1 MTVAWRSTRPS
12 SSLSNASCT
21 SSSRQACHA
30 ASSPRV
36 TAVEASSTLGKTC
49 VPGEREQHLAGGVRR
64 DRLAGQLEV
73 GEVDR
78 VAVVERRAA
87 VVGADVPAVRHG
99 GVGRERALGPAL
111 VVLLEPAARRV
122 GRAPG
127 PATGDEGDQARGDE
141 GPRTHGGTVAAA
153 SVDFRACRTADG
165 TPPAEWLDELAELIR
180 IPSVSADPA
189 HADDVRRAAE
199 WVCDFVRA
207 AGGECELVETDAQP
221 LAVGELRASRDADA
235 APTVLL
241 YGHVDVQPPAPL
253 DQWESPPFEPEIR
266 GEWLYGRGVA
276 DDKGNLYLL
285 LKAAAQLAD
294 EGALPVN
301 VRIAC
306 DAEEEIGGHSIV
318 DYIAADERGA
328 DACVIYDGGMPR
340 RDVPAFMVGTRGL
353 VYFHVRLRSGERDL
367 HSGVYGGA
375 ALNAVHAL
383 MDTLRAVTEMPA
395 ELTNGIVPATA
406 EEVAAWDEL
415 DSGEAALADQGARP
429 ADGRAAEEF
438 YLRTFA
444 GAAVDVNGI
453 VGGEPLLQ
461 KTVLPVE
468 AEANVSIRLAP
479 GQDAEEVA
487 LAFERILRDAAP
499 GRRDRRRRALVARAR
514 GPRRPER
521 GGREARPGRVRG
533 RARDAAAPHPLGR
546 DAADRAGARRPRHPD
561 DPLGLRP
568 ARRGTSTRRTSGC
581 SSATSRSACR
591 RRASCSRA
599 SPRCARRYAPTGWT
613 AEWSCSSTSHS
624 WPNRRI
630 ASMIG
635 RSAAPFAVSSYST
648 RGGDSA

>member
-1 MTVAWRSTRPS
+1 MP
-12 SSLSNASCT
+12 
-21 SSSRQACHA
+21 
-30 ASSPRV
+30 P
-36 TAVEASSTLGKTC
+36 
-49 VPGEREQHLAGGVRR
+49 
-64 DRLAGQLEV
+64 
-73 GEVDR
+73 
-78 VAVVERRAA
+78 
-87 VVGADVPAVRHG
+87 
-99 GVGRERALGPAL
+99 
-111 VVLLEPAARRV
+111 
-122 GRAPG
+122 
-127 PATGDEGDQARGDE
+127 
-141 GPRTHGGTVAAA
+141 
-153 SVDFRACRTADG
+153 ADG
-165 TPPAEWLDELAELIR
+165 TVPAEWLDELAELIR

-189 HADDVRRAAE
+189 HADDVRRAVE
-199 WVCDFVRA
+199 WVCNFVRA
-207 AGGECELVETDAQP
+207 AGGECELVETNAQP

-266 GEWLYGRGVA
+266 GDWLYGRGVA

-285 LKAAAQLAD
+285 LKAAAQLAA

-328 DACVIYDGGMPR
+328 DACVIYDGGMLR
-340 RDVPAFMVGTRGL
+340 RDQPAFMVGTRGL

-395 ELTNGIVPATA
+395 ELTKGIVPATA

-429 ADGRAAEEF
+429 ADERAAEEF

-499 GRRDRRRRALVARAR
+499 
-514 GPRRPER
+514 
-521 GGREARPGRVRG
+521 
-533 RARDAAAPHPLGR
+533 AAATVDVERWSLAPAGLVDPGAAAVKLGQDAFEAVLGTRPLLIRSGGTLPIVPALADRGIPTILSGFDLPEGNVHSPNERLLVRYIPLGVQ
-546 DAADRAGARRPRHPD
+546 
-561 DPLGLRP
+561 
-568 ARRGTSTRRTSGC
+568 
-581 SSATSRSACR
+581 TSRELLTR
-591 RRASCSRA
+591 FASLR
-599 SPRCARRYAPTGWT
+599 
-613 AEWSCSSTSHS
+613 
-624 WPNRRI
+624 
-630 ASMIG
+630 
-635 RSAAPFAVSSYST
+635 
-648 RGGDSA
+648 